1 MLVLVLSSRSKESVV
16 PSINENDVSL
26 EQINDDHE
34 LLGILIFTYLHKKWN

>member
-16 PSINENDVSL
+16 PSTNENEVSL

-34 LLGILIFTYLHKKWN
+34 LLGI